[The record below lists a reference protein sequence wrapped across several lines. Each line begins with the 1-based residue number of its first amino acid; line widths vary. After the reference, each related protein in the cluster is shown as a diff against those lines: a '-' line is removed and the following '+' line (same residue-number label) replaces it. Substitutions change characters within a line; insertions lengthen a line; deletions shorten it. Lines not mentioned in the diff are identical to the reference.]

1 MELKDLKEEHY
12 LRLIKAISEII
23 VKKGP
28 SHTSMDYVAST
39 LNMSKRTLYELFGSK
54 DDMIRHVL
62 EYNTEKSKQEV
73 DEIFRSSSNALE
85 AMHKLTNYL
94 AKIHETASVD
104 FIRDMDVR
112 CKHLRIDYESYQ
124 GEVINQLKKVIHLG
138 IMQGVFRKNID
149 LDLQI
154 RVLLVQLES
163 LKRMEDFFPPE
174 ITISQVF
181 IVIGRGFLRN
191 IVSSKGLE
199 MLEQMEATDQ

>member
-1 MELKDLKEEHY
+1 
-12 LRLIKAISEII
+12 
-23 VKKGP
+23 
-28 SHTSMDYVAST
+28 
-39 LNMSKRTLYELFGSK
+39 
-54 DDMIRHVL
+54 
-62 EYNTEKSKQEV
+62 
-73 DEIFRSSSNALE
+73 
-85 AMHKLTNYL
+85 
-94 AKIHETASVD
+94 
-104 FIRDMDVR
+104 
-112 CKHLRIDYESYQ
+112 
-124 GEVINQLKKVIHLG
+124 
-138 IMQGVFRKNID
+138 MQGVFSKNID